1 MEESIILRGRIV
13 DSTKGYGMPAVA
25 GLMAIAFAVTMTA
38 EAEFVLQDYSPLAS
52 QDHAES
58 EQTQGQLV
66 SIMQNA
72 VAGAE
77 ERLGRNSP
85 FLTADDIPALIR
97 YVNENNNTE
106 AAATARLFLAALILR
121 EGQFQDADEALPIL
135 RDIQHARPNTWQAA
149 VGRVEEAAA
158 LAREVGSTSDKGSE
172 DVREAYEALRC
183 ELVRV
188 LPVAE
193 AIDRDK
199 RPTVELFRT
208 WYVRPEESMRIATL
222 GALATVSE
230 LLGDTDDARDY
241 LHRIQEAAPGTS
253 SARSAEARIERIDR
267 GEPLETSLPTGREE
281 PTEELTPAERREKRD
296 EVLRKELESE
306 LSGKEDSVVEGEKT
320 DVAEEE
326 ASRRQDAPNASD
338 SSDEAEELPT
348 ATRTVAGVGVVV
360 GAVCLLWFGA
370 KKLWHRE

>member
-1 MEESIILRGRIV
+1 
-13 DSTKGYGMPAVA
+13 MPAVA

-135 RDIQHARPNTWQAA
+135 RDIQHARPNTSQAA
-149 VGRVEEAAA
+149 EGRVEEAAA

-183 ELVRV
+183 ELARV
-188 LPVAE
+188 
-193 AIDRDK
+193 
-199 RPTVELFRT
+199 
-208 WYVRPEESMRIATL
+208 
-222 GALATVSE
+222 
-230 LLGDTDDARDY
+230 
-241 LHRIQEAAPGTS
+241 
-253 SARSAEARIERIDR
+253 
-267 GEPLETSLPTGREE
+267 
-281 PTEELTPAERREKRD
+281 
-296 EVLRKELESE
+296 
-306 LSGKEDSVVEGEKT
+306 
-320 DVAEEE
+320 
-326 ASRRQDAPNASD
+326 
-338 SSDEAEELPT
+338 
-348 ATRTVAGVGVVV
+348 
-360 GAVCLLWFGA
+360 
-370 KKLWHRE
+370 